1 MKQKRGFTVIEVI
14 TALLIFVVG
23 FIGSA
28 GFFYANRHNLAV
40 ANRQRLSYWRAL
52 EKLEWLKDQVYADL
66 VDSTEVVQLNQALE
80 ATRSV
85 VVEEINEGGA
95 VYKRITVTVERGE
108 ERVQLV
114 TYAADI

>member
-1 MKQKRGFTVIEVI
+1 MKKQAGFTVIEII
-14 TALLIFVVG
+14 TALVIFVVG

-40 ANRQRLSYWRAL
+40 ANRQRLSYWSAL
-52 EKLEWLKDQVYADL
+52 EKLEWLKEQAYADL
-66 VDSTEVVQLNQALE
+66 ADSTELVQLNRALE

-85 VVEEINEGGA
+85 VVEEINENGA
-95 VYKRITVTVERGE
+95 LYKRITVTVERGE